1 MMKHLKHPAT
11 VIAALALFVALG
23 GGATASILISGS
35 HIRNHSIAKKK
46 LTRKTISALRG
57 HRGPRGLTG
66 PQGATGARGPAGTA
80 VAYAHITSSGK
91 FDANHSSGLTAANFT
106 HNGAGK
112 YCFKGLKFTPKNV
125 VATIDAAGVAAS
137 ALAGTSAHA
146 ALLGNTSSFCAS
158 GSQVAVVTANGSALA
173 NYGVFILFN

>member
-11 VIAALALFVALG
+11 FIAALALFVALG

-35 HIRNHSIAKKK
+35 HIKNHSIAKKK
-46 LTRKTISALRG
+46 LTRKTIIALRG

-66 PQGATGARGPAGTA
+66 ATGARGPAGTA
-80 VAYAHITSSGK
+80 LAYAHITSNGK
-91 FDANHSSGLTAANFT
+91 FDANHSSGVTAANFT

-125 VATIDAAGVAAS
+125 VATIDAAGVSAS
-137 ALAGTSAHA
+137 ALAGSSAHA
-146 ALLGNTSSFCAS
+146 ELLGNTSSVCAS
-158 GSQVAVVTANGSALA
+158 GSQVAVLTANGNALA
-173 NYGVFILFN
+173 NFGAYILFN

>member
-35 HIRNHSIAKKK
+35 HIKNHSIAKKK
-46 LTRKTISALRG
+46 LTRKTIIALRG
-57 HRGPRGLTG
+57 HRGARGLTG
-66 PQGATGARGPAGTA
+66 ATGPRGPAGTA
-80 VAYAHITSSGK
+80 VAYAHITASGK
-91 FDANHSSGLTAANFT
+91 FDASHSSGVTAANFT

-137 ALAGTSAHA
+137 ALAGTSAHT
-146 ALLGNTSSFCAS
+146 ALLSNTSSFCAAC
-158 GSQVAVVTANGSALA
+158 SQVAVLTANGNALA
-173 NYGVFILFN
+173 NYGVFVLFN